1 MEIIFLLATT
11 SVVVSMAKVST
22 HMRASTESSPKKGSP
37 RKKDIS
43 FFKLN
48 KSKLMHHPNY
58 TFKIIKLKVD
68 IKVIWCEKSPHD
80 DTFLHPLIHDIEDND
95 RFHNHGIIG
104 ISHYQ
109 AGHLDNTLLFNN
121 IDGYPCHLI
130 LHVVNESTHETC
142 AAILMILH
150 KFMMR
155 PDNNQYLYEYIVN
168 KTSNLT
174 LANEKQLEPINTY
187 IPDYSIMNIIMAM
200 FEAADKNW

>member
-1 MEIIFLLATT
+1 MFIMEIIFLLATT
-11 SVVVSMAKVST
+11 SVVVNMAKVST

-80 DTFLHPLIHDIEDND
+80 AAFIDPL
-95 RFHNHGIIG
+95 
-104 ISHYQ
+104 
-109 AGHLDNTLLFNN
+109 
-121 IDGYPCHLI
+121 
-130 LHVVNESTHETC
+130 
-142 AAILMILH
+142 
-150 KFMMR
+150 
-155 PDNNQYLYEYIVN
+155 
-168 KTSNLT
+168 TSDLT
-174 LANEKQLEPINTY
+174 LANEEQLEPVNAY

-200 FEAADKNW
+200 FETADKNWYRNNVEIANDYFVDQLYPHSAVDQLGFLETHGTFQPGFNPPKDM